1 MEVLELNQN
10 EIRALLALIEFHDD
24 YEEVSEVLCIDI
36 SKLYDKIKSIRTY
49 WLCLRLWH
57 SLVTP

>member
-1 MEVLELNQN
+1 
-10 EIRALLALIEFHDD
+10 
-24 YEEVSEVLCIDI
+24 VSEVLCIDI

-57 SLVTP
+57 SLVMP